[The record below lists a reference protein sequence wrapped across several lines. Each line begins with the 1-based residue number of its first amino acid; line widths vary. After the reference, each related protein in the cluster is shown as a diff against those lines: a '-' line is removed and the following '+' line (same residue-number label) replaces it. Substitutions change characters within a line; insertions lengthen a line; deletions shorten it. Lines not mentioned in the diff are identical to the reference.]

1 MSELSD
7 AIDIAND
14 YVNECSDQEPSQ
26 TTIQAIRSVIAV
38 ARYADLQAT
47 SAATKAAGPVP
58 DPATSHQTGRPE
70 PIAKMMLGGM
80 SLIEKAIVS
89 GESCNPWQRLAK
101 IALVVGNMRNRLETN
116 ER

>member
-1 MSELSD
+1 
-7 AIDIAND
+7 
-14 YVNECSDQEPSQ
+14 
-26 TTIQAIRSVIAV
+26 
-38 ARYADLQAT
+38 
-47 SAATKAAGPVP
+47 
-58 DPATSHQTGRPE
+58 
-70 PIAKMMLGGM
+70 MMLGGM